1 MFVYPKGERPWVA
14 YYAQD
19 HTIRYL
25 ITSKTTSRD
34 AYYLYEVTGEMLKK
48 LGKGKT
54 PRELEDK
61 FSIEEKVRDS
71 P

>member
-14 YYAQD
+14 YYTQD

-25 ITSKTTSRD
+25 ITSKTTSQD

-54 PRELEDK
+54 PRELEEK
-61 FSIEEKVRDS
+61 FRVEEKVRDS